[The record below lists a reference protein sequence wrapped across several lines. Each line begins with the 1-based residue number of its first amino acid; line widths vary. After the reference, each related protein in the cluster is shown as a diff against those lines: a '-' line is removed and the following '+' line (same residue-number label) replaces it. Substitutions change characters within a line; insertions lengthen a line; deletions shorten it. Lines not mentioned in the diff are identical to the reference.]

1 MSSLADFSPV
11 SFRVGGFVPLTTV
24 DYPGELSAVIF
35 AQGCPWRCRYCHNP
49 DLLPARSDKPLQWQE
64 ILQTLERRR
73 GLLDAVV
80 FSGGEPVMQTSIRD
94 AIRQVKAMGFK
105 VGLHS
110 AGIYPKRLAS
120 LLPLIDWIGLDVKA
134 LPADYP
140 GITTVHASGRAAWSS
155 VAQVLASKVAHQFR
169 ITVHPLLTS
178 AEQVNKIE
186 QRLLAL
192 GAQEVVRQPVRTE
205 RCFDPSLEGYPETPT
220 TAQEQTDAEA
230 EKPLEAQMEAQ
241 V

>member
-1 MSSLADFSPV
+1 MSSPVEFEPV

-49 DLLPARSDKPLQWQE
+49 DLLPARSDKSLPWSD
-64 ILQTLERRR
+64 IMQTLERRR

-80 FSGGEPVMQTSIRD
+80 FSGGEPVMQASIRD
-94 AIRQVKAMGFK
+94 AIHQVKALGFK

-110 AGIYPKRLAS
+110 AGIYPKRLAK

-134 LPADYP
+134 LPANYP
-140 GITTVHASGRAAWSS
+140 GITTVHASGRAAWAS

-169 ITVHPLLTS
+169 ITVHPALTS
-178 AEQVNKIE
+178 NEQADEIE

-192 GAQEVVRQPVRTE
+192 GAQDVVKQPVRTE
-205 RCFDPSLEGYPETPT
+205 HCFDPSLQGYPEAAVKAPVKTP
-220 TAQEQTDAEA
+220 
-230 EKPLEAQMEAQ
+230 KPADTSIEVLA
-241 V
+241 